1 MGNITFEYINADIEE
16 QEISA
21 LKGQVELVHENL
33 HQKKGP
39 GNDYLG
45 WLDYPE
51 IYDKEELK
59 KIKEIAKKIVNDT
72 EVLVVV
78 GIGGSYLGA
87 KAVIEAI
94 GHSFCDLLDD
104 TGSKYPHIVFAG
116 NNLSSTYL
124 FHLLEALEG
133 KEVSLNV
140 VSKSGTTMEPAIAFR
155 VLKDYMNKRYGKKAK
170 ERIYITTDSTEGH
183 LRRLARKEGYETFSV
198 PNDVGGRYSVLTP
211 VAFLP
216 MAVGGANLDKLMEGA
231 KDAMNRYNN
240 SNLDENDCYK
250 YAAIRNILYRKGK
263 ESEFFVSYEP
273 ALESFAEWWKQLFG
287 ESEGK
292 DGKGILPISLNYTRD
307 LHSMGQYIQDGR
319 RNLFE
324 TTINIEKPRKEIKI
338 PRDEEDIDGLNYLAG
353 KTLDFANK
361 KAMEG
366 VIKAHLDGGVPN
378 LKINLP
384 AINSYNLGKLI
395 YFFKKAC
402 AMSGYLLGV
411 NPFNQPGVEAYKK
424 NMLEFLKG
432 E

>member
-1 MGNITFEYINADIEE
+1 MGNITFEYKNASIEE

-21 LKGQVELVHENL
+21 LKGQVELIHENL
-33 HQKKGP
+33 HKKIGP

-51 IYDKEELK
+51 KYDKEELEKIK
-59 KIKEIAKKIVNDT
+59 KIAEKIVNDT
-72 EVLVVV
+72 DVLVVV

-94 GHSFCDLLDD
+94 GHSFCDLLEE

-124 FHLLEALEG
+124 YHLLEALEG

-170 ERIYITTDSTEGH
+170 ERIYITTDSSEGH
-183 LRRLARKEGYETFSV
+183 LRRLARREGYQTFSV
-198 PNDVGGRYSVLTP
+198 PDDVGGRYSVLTP

-216 MAVGGANLDKLMEGA
+216 MAVGGTNLDKLMDGA
-231 KDAMNRYNN
+231 KDAMNKYNN

-324 TTINIEKPRKEIKI
+324 TTINIEKPRKEMKI

-378 LKINLP
+378 IRINVP

-395 YFFKKAC
+395 YFFEKSC